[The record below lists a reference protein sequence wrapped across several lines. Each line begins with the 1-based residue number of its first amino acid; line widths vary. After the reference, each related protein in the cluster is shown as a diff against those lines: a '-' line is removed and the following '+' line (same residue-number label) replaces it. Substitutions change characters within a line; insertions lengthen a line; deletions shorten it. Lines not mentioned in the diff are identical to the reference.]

1 MSIAI
6 NSSVTKSDKVTL
18 VTSKADFDT
27 WLAGLTVPAATT
39 STYGSVKQ
47 AAAVADLSGSPAAAD
62 NQTKINALLAS
73 LRTAGVL
80 AT

>member
-1 MSIAI
+1 MPDQYRP
-6 NSSVTKSDKVTL
+6 KSKILNLRTVYYKDDL
-18 VTSKADFDT
+18 DT

>member
-1 MSIAI
+1 MPIA
-6 NSSVTKSDKVTL
+6 VTSAITKTDAVTL
-18 VTSKADFDT
+18 FTSKDDFDS
-27 WLAGLTVPAATT
+27 WLAGITVADATT
-39 STYGSVKQ
+39 SARGVVLK
-47 AAAVADLSGSPAAAD
+47 AAAVADVSGDSASN

>member
-1 MSIAI
+1 MSVAI

-18 VTSKADFDT
+18 FTSKDDFDT
-27 WLAGLTVPAATT
+27 WLAGLTVPAATG
-39 STYGSVKQ
+39 STYGVVKQ
-47 AAAVADLSGSPAAAD
+47 AAAVSDVSGSSASN
-62 NQTKINALLAS
+62 NQTTINALLAS

>member
-6 NSSVTKSDKVTL
+6 NSAITKSDSVTL
-18 VTSKADFDT
+18 FTSKDDFNN

-39 STYGSVKQ
+39 SAFGVVKQ
-47 AAAVADLSGSPAAAD
+47 AAAVADVTGNSASN

-73 LRTAGVL
+73 LRTAGGL